1 MNARNWLSIL
11 ALAPL
16 LAASTGCVT
25 IWKFNDTVATLE
37 TRVKTLEQ
45 QKEEMA
51 SVQQQDRTRM
61 ETVRKEL
68 DDATDALRKGGA
80 NLGADVDALKQDVAR
95 LKGVD
100 EEHAWAQGK
109 SQEDIEA
116 IKKALD
122 SLGAPIVPIPA
133 NIGQDR
139 EALLTAAREAVAK
152 GDGSQARGLL
162 RRFLETFPDEPRAG
176 EAQYL
181 VGESFFKEGK
191 WGQAVKEFQ
200 RVYDRYK
207 DVKAAPVGK
216 ALLRIADCLLKQ
228 GDCKK
233 AAGVYQYLADLQKKT
248 PEADQART
256 GYKKL
261 KKTCKGL

>member
-1 MNARNWLSIL
+1 MTIL
-11 ALAPL
+11 ALGSLFLAPG
-16 LAASTGCVT
+16 GCVT
-25 IWKFNDTVATLE
+25 MWRFNDTVAGLE

-45 QKEEMA
+45 QKQELA
-51 SVQQQDRTRM
+51 SVQQQDRERM

-80 NLGADVDALKQDVAR
+80 NLGADLDALKQAVAR

-100 EEHAWAQGK
+100 EEHAWALGK

-116 IKKALD
+116 VKKALD

-139 EALLTAAREAVAK
+139 DALLTAAREALAK

-176 EAQYL
+176 EAQFL
-181 VGESFFKEGK
+181 VGESFFKDGK
-191 WGQAVKEFQ
+191 WGQAVKEYQ
-200 RVYDRYK
+200 RVHDRYK
-207 DVKAAPVGK
+207 DLKGAPIGK

-233 AAGVYQYLADLQKKT
+233 AGGVYQYLADLQKKT
-248 PEADQART
+248 PEADQAKAAL
-256 GYKKL
+256 KKL